1 MELELAKKLEEME
14 FGELIDI
21 LTKLKMTNH
30 EAFMELKE
38 IVDDAL

>member
-21 LTKLKMTNH
+21 LMKLKMTNH
-30 EAFMELKE
+30 EAFMDLKE
-38 IVDDAL
+38 IIDDTL

>member
-14 FGELIDI
+14 FKELVDI
-21 LTKLKMTNH
+21 LMTLKMTNH